1 MRVYRGGGYTKDVVY
16 LRGLMNLLS
25 YLAEDGDLE
34 MLLLGK
40 VSHEQLSFVEELQ
53 WRKILTPAALR
64 PRYLDKPE
72 TQHRLARLRKGV
84 SVLEL
89 TSEEI

>member
-1 MRVYRGGGYTKDVVY
+1 
-16 LRGLMNLLS
+16 
-25 YLAEDGDLE
+25 

-40 VSHEQLSFVEELQ
+40 VSHEQLALVEELQ
-53 WRKILTPAALR
+53 WRKVLTPAVLR

-72 TQHRLARLRKGV
+72 TQQKLARLRKGV

-89 TSEEI
+89 ISEEA